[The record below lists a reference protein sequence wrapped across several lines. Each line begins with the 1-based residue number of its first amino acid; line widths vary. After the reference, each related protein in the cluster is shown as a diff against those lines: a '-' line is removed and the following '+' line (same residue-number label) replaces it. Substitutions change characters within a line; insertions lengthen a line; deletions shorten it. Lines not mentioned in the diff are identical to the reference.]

1 MAKPQAKPGAS
12 PPPTSA
18 SQLVGEQLKRL
29 RRLRGWSARRLAE
42 RCAEAGAAHLTPYV
56 IANIETNRRQVPID
70 DLLGLAYACDV
81 SPTYFLSLTEDAS
94 ALAVTDT
101 VRLTNDRNLRQ
112 WIYGQEPLPGM
123 DQDFFRSHDADAKA
137 GVSDVEY
144 GRSLLLSA
152 SKRLIAQYDA
162 RADEFLSST
171 RRQVR
176 EVIGDL
182 RQAVAREVGTDELLH
197 FLDDVESE
205 LAAERTSR
213 SEA

>member
-123 DQDFFRSHDADAKA
+123 DQDF
-137 GVSDVEY
+137 
-144 GRSLLLSA
+144 
-152 SKRLIAQYDA
+152 
-162 RADEFLSST
+162 
-171 RRQVR
+171 
-176 EVIGDL
+176 
-182 RQAVAREVGTDELLH
+182 
-197 FLDDVESE
+197 
-205 LAAERTSR
+205 
-213 SEA
+213 